1 MAKLYIGDSQGAP
14 AIVKVEEVE
23 KTKFGVGI
31 DSLLGSVNAE
41 GEYILPTKPVDLDL
55 TGIKSLPRCAFSNF
69 ASNERIILNN
79 VIAPN
84 LEYIAPGAFDNFA
97 SFGTI
102 LGRAEFGI
110 EEIDTEGA
118 FEYAFRGCEYVPG
131 NIVFP
136 KLKKVSHNSVFS
148 SFLNSMYAAW
158 DDIFPTL
165 EEISGNSPFGNFC
178 SSRDK
183 VQRLSAVK
191 KIQGGIRN
199 KYNATFYGITK
210 HTFYLPNVTYL
221 SDYVFDSTTIE
232 IHFSAVNQA
241 LIEECIGYDTK
252 FGATNAT
259 IYFDL

>member
-31 DSLLGSVNAE
+31 DSLLGSVNIN
-41 GEYILPTKPVDLDL
+41 GDYTLPTKPVDLNL
-55 TGIKSLPRCAFSNF
+55 TGVKSLPRRAFSNF

-79 VIAPN
+79 VIAPD
-84 LEYIAPGAFDNFA
+84 LEYVAPTAFSNFA
-97 SFGTI
+97 NLGTI

-110 EEIDTEGA
+110 EEITTEGA
-118 FEYAFRGCEYVPG
+118 FEYAFNSCEYVPG

-136 KLKKVSHNSVFS
+136 KLKKVNYNSVFS
-148 SFLNSMYAAW
+148 SFLGSMYAEW
-158 DDIFPTL
+158 DDIFPVL
-165 EEISGNSPFGNFC
+165 EEISGNKPFSSVC

-191 KIQGGIRN
+191 KIQGGTSS

-210 HTFYLPNVTYL
+210 HTFYLPSATYL
-221 SDYVFDSTTIE
+221 SDYVFDSTTVE
-232 IHFSAVNQA
+232 IHFSAANQS
-241 LIEECIGYDTK
+241 LIEECPGYSTK

>member
-14 AIVKVEEVE
+14 AIIKVEEVE

-55 TGIKSLPRCAFSNF
+55 TGVKSLPRHAFSNF

-79 VIAPN
+79 IIAPD
-84 LEYIAPGAFDNFA
+84 LEYIAPSAFDNFA
-97 SFGTI
+97 SLGTI

-110 EEIDTEGA
+110 EEITTEGA
-118 FEYAFRGCEYVPG
+118 FEYAFDYCEYVPG
-131 NIVFP
+131 SIVFP
-136 KLKKVSHNSVFS
+136 KLKKVSHNSVFLH
-148 SFLNSMYAAW
+148 FLGSMYAAL
-158 DDIFPTL
+158 DDIFPVL
-165 EEISGNSPFGNFC
+165 EEISGDKSFGSAC

-183 VQRLSAVK
+183 IQRLSAVK
-191 KIQGGIRN
+191 KIQGGTRS

-210 HTFYLPNVTYL
+210 HTFYLPSATYL
-221 SDYVFDSTTIE
+221 SDYVFDSTTVE
-232 IHFSAVNQA
+232 IHFSAENQS
-241 LIEECIGYDTK
+241 LIEECSGYDTK

>member
-31 DSLLGSVNAE
+31 DNLLGSVNAN

-55 TGIKSLPRCAFSNF
+55 TGVKSLPRCAFSNF
-69 ASNERIILNN
+69 ASNDRIVLNN
-79 VIAPN
+79 VIAPD
-84 LEYIAPGAFDNFA
+84 LEYVAPTSFGNFA
-97 SFGTI
+97 SLGTI

-110 EEIDTEGA
+110 EEIATEGA
-118 FEYAFRGCEYVPG
+118 FEYAFDRCDYVAG
-131 NIVFP
+131 SIVFP
-136 KLKKVSHNSVFS
+136 KLKKVNHNSVFL
-148 SFLNSMYAAW
+148 SFLGSMYAAW
-158 DDIFPTL
+158 DDIFPVL
-165 EEISGNSPFGNFC
+165 EEISGDKPFGSFC

-183 VQRLSAVK
+183 IQRLSVVK
-191 KIQGGIRN
+191 KIQGGTRS
-199 KYNATFYGITK
+199 KYNATFYGINK

-232 IHFSAVNQA
+232 IHFSALNQS
-241 LIEECIGYDTK
+241 LIEECPGYDTK

>member
-31 DSLLGSVNAE
+31 DSLLGSVNANN
-41 GEYILPTKPVDLDL
+41 EYVLPTKPVDLDL
-55 TGIKSLPRCAFSNF
+55 TGVKSLPRHAFSNF

-79 VIAPN
+79 IIAPD
-84 LEYIAPGAFDNFA
+84 LEYIAPRGFYNFA
-97 SFGTI
+97 NSGTI

-110 EEIDTEGA
+110 EEIATEAA
-118 FEYAFRGCEYVPG
+118 FEYAFNQCEYVPG

-136 KLKKVSHNSVFS
+136 KLKKVNHNSVFLY
-148 SFLNSMYAAW
+148 FLGSMYAAW
-158 DDIFPTL
+158 DDIFPVL
-165 EEISGNSPFGNFC
+165 EEISGDKPFSYFC

-183 VQRLSAVK
+183 IQRLSAVK
-191 KIQGGIRN
+191 KIQGGTRS

-210 HTFYLPNVTYL
+210 HTFYLPNITYL

-232 IHFSAVNQA
+232 IHFSAVNQS